1 MSDGLYSAILRATST
16 EETASALAGAPP
28 AEVASLPVDTIEA
41 VMGALAGPP
50 ANAKYAI
57 AQSKLLSGLH
67 AALVSAKAPV
77 ARLLEL
83 YDRTLTFG
91 GLEPDANVRQTRAK
105 TLMDV
110 AELVAAAVKDPT
122 AGVSLKAL
130 GPLCRSAHVAAV
142 ASIVASLGEKGAD
155 LEAVGEYA
163 ALVAAQDMSMLP
175 ADTLVRLMA
184 GASKSSQVARH
195 CLGPAL
201 AAAEA
206 ALGSWSMDDMSK
218 LLFGLAKVKDAATN
232 HGELLSKVCRAS
244 QSREQ
249 NRASPLWPSACLPQA
264 AAAVTPQ
271 VGSLS
276 VPQLI
281 KVVLGVSKV
290 EACRPLLEAAAT
302 TAADKG
308 TDIPTAQLL
317 LLTQGLAPLGGH
329 PALTKLLDY
338 WTAGPLA
345 KEEGGLSGDQL
356 AKLAQVLAPT
366 CASHATLWPALG
378 KRVAAQAKALT
389 PAGQASLAAAFPDG
403 GGPEFAEKADLLAA
417 FSKSKSGD
425 SAKDRDRDRDGRG
438 GGGGDRDRD
447 RRDGGDKDRRD
458 DRDRK
463 DRDRRSRDRKDKDRS
478 RSRRRR

>member
-91 GLEPDANVRQTRAK
+91 GPEPDANVGQTRAK
-105 TLMDV
+105 TLIDV
-110 AELVAAAVKDPT
+110 AELVAAAVRDPT

-163 ALVAAQDMSMLP
+163 ALVAAQDMSTLP

-206 ALGSWSMDDMSK
+206 ALGSWSMDDVSK
-218 LLFGLAKVKDAATN
+218 LLFGLAKVKDAASN
-232 HGELLSKVCRAS
+232 HGELLRK
-244 QSREQ
+244 
-249 NRASPLWPSACLPQA
+249 A

-308 TDIPTAQLL
+308 ADIPTAQLL

-366 CASHATLWPALG
+366 CASHAMLWPALG
-378 KRVAAQAKALT
+378 KRLAAQAKALT

-438 GGGGDRDRD
+438 GGSGDRDRD